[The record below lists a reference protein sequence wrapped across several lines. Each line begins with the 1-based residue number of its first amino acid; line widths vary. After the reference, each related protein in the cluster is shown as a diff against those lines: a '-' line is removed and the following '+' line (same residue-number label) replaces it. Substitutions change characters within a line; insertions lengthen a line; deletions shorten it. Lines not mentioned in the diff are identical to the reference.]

1 MPISVSLKMPHGS
14 RNQPDHSSSHSIEK
28 GMDSGVLHQP
38 FYVVMSDYG
47 EGKGGGKNTE
57 CDGNRSQRS
66 AEITDEG

>member
-1 MPISVSLKMPHGS
+1 
-14 RNQPDHSSSHSIEK
+14 
-28 GMDSGVLHQP
+28 MDSGVLHQP
-38 FYVVMSDYG
+38 FYVLMSDYG